1 MRFNKLAN
9 KKILLDIPT
18 SSLLSSLR
26 NRRETY
32 GLSVSQLA
40 EKLCVNRSTIDRYER
55 RDYPPTLLTLINMS
69 EFFSYDLSASL
80 NYKFFHRQIRAD
92 ELKARI
98 KSMGLTSNELASLTG
113 YSKAA
118 INVAI
123 RLSDDTSIFCLNAV
137 LNALCNYQRR

>member
-80 NYKFFHRQIRAD
+80 NYKFFHRQICAD